1 MRLIRDS
8 AQDRLERL
16 LPDDASDRASLLASS
31 TGRPPPPRRIIN
43 SGLVSR
49 RCWFSTRRVSDEV
62 NGRLPSTPSG
72 RTTQLEPDF
81 SGFPHFSTLHDITID
96 GESTSLYPPESGTH
110 PHAEQAE
117 RLGRWVT

>member
-62 NGRLPSTPSG
+62 NGRLPSTPRCIRRNRGLIRMQSKQSALVG
-72 RTTQLEPDF
+72 
-81 SGFPHFSTLHDITID
+81 G
-96 GESTSLYPPESGTH
+96 
-110 PHAEQAE
+110 
-117 RLGRWVT
+117 